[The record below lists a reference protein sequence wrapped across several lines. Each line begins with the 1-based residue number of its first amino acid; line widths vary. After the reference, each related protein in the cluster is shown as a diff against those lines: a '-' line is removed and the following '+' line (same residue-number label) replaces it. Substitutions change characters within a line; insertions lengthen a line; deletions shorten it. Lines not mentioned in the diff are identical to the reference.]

1 MDQKQI
7 DEIQASVNEA
17 IQQAR
22 RKVEE
27 LLTAI
32 DGALAVGT
40 FVDLGETRSE
50 AERALSSLPKK
61 APKLYDP
68 ALVLTCQMAGGRSY
82 RGGSKEDRLRF
93 AQVFADACT
102 KIIGGPS
109 VVVREV
115 WDEHWVEYGDSD
127 GDDNHPLNDMN
138 DAQRDLFDAAL
149 TQKGLIVEE

>member
-22 RKVEE
+22 RKVEA
-27 LLTAI
+27 LIKAI
-32 DGALAVGT
+32 DAALAIGA
-40 FVDLGETRSE
+40 FVDLGEVRSE
-50 AERALSSLPKK
+50 AQQALSTLPKK

-82 RGGSKEDRLRF
+82 RGGSKEDRRRL

-102 KIIGGPS
+102 KIMGQPIG
-109 VVVREV
+109 VREV

-127 GDDNHPLNDMN
+127 PNHPLNEMD

-149 TQKGLIVEE
+149 THKGLIVEE

>member
-1 MDQKQI
+1 MEQKQI

-40 FVDLGETRSE
+40 FVDLGETRRE
-50 AERALSSLPKK
+50 AERALSTLPKK

-68 ALVLTCQMAGGRSY
+68 ALVITCQMAGGRSY
-82 RGGSKEDRLRF
+82 RGGRQEDRRRF
-93 AQVFADACT
+93 AQDFADACT
-102 KIIGGPS
+102 KIMGQPIG
-109 VVVREV
+109 VREV

-127 GDDNHPLNDMN
+127 PNHPLNEMD

-149 TQKGLIVEE
+149 THKGLIVEE